1 MNKNQSGCFLNIK
14 CGYCG
19 SILTVDTQEQI
30 LCHNC
35 FQKYDEERHAIS
47 INEDFVAIIVEASN
61 EIVSEDTSNEQYS
74 TDHRDEMLI
83 NIVQTKPALWNFQ
96 IPLRERTKAKKKA
109 LWKEVENM
117 LGGLLTMDDAMKR
130 WKYLRDCYVRYKRQ
144 INTYVPS
151 GSAAQPSKKQKVFRF
166 YEVMQF
172 IDDPLESART
182 VSNLSDC
189 DEAANSVQEQDEL
202 SLSSTSTTNSTCESR
217 SLPSTSTEKSIYESK
232 QLSRAARRSHSSTPN
247 ITSNASS
254 ESFMSELRD
263 NLKNVLNTPVLQKD
277 AVDYFVACLSDGM
290 RKLSDKKYRSL
301 QIAILQLLAEAEK
314 EEAKE
319 NSV

>member
-1 MNKNQSGCFLNIK
+1 MEAAYGVPAYGVQELDQSQALRPFRYASTDVTLTFVAFQRYVTHNIK

-117 LGGLLTMDDAMKR
+117 LGVNFVYG
-130 WKYLRDCYVRYKRQ
+130 Y
-144 INTYVPS
+144 
-151 GSAAQPSKKQKVFRF
+151 
-166 YEVMQF
+166 
-172 IDDPLESART
+172 
-182 VSNLSDC
+182 
-189 DEAANSVQEQDEL
+189 
-202 SLSSTSTTNSTCESR
+202 
-217 SLPSTSTEKSIYESK
+217 
-232 QLSRAARRSHSSTPN
+232 RA
-247 ITSNASS
+247 
-254 ESFMSELRD
+254 L
-263 NLKNVLNTPVLQKD
+263 
-277 AVDYFVACLSDGM
+277 DYG
-290 RKLSDKKYRSL
+290 
-301 QIAILQLLAEAEK
+301 
-314 EEAKE
+314 
-319 NSV
+319 

>member
-172 IDDPLESART
+172 IDDPLESARYIFIYIHK
-182 VSNLSDC
+182 LLMI
-189 DEAANSVQEQDEL
+189 NSVN
-202 SLSSTSTTNSTCESR
+202 TITNNQRNIEKAR
-217 SLPSTSTEKSIYESK
+217 SEYKS
-232 QLSRAARRSHSSTPN
+232 
-247 ITSNASS
+247 
-254 ESFMSELRD
+254 
-263 NLKNVLNTPVLQKD
+263 
-277 AVDYFVACLSDGM
+277 
-290 RKLSDKKYRSL
+290 KYRYKGRNERHWMFVCVYIYNTGL
-301 QIAILQLLAEAEK
+301 
-314 EEAKE
+314 
-319 NSV
+319 